1 MSTIPIFGDE
11 LPIPRC
17 PGGCGGEAPL
27 AFPCPSCERPFH
39 PDGPAAQCAK
49 VMAIAEMRL
58 LAHAAE
64 CEAHQKTIKT
74 AAAEYA
80 SAYVQ
85 LKGLPA
91 LYTAKVAEILAAR
104 QELMQSPQDAM
115 CTLLELVRRRMSEHQ
130 DMTNRLTQL
139 ETPVADMTPSGV
151 ARKAP

>member
-1 MSTIPIFGDE
+1 
-11 LPIPRC
+11 
-17 PGGCGGEAPL
+17 
-27 AFPCPSCERPFH
+27 
-39 PDGPAAQCAK
+39 
-49 VMAIAEMRL
+49 MAIAEMRL